1 MGNAL
6 LAIMLVAGSILNWPA
21 INLVTEIFAK
31 DAVLQ
36 DSQGL
41 AAADKSPTRPDPAAR
56 TRMSGQTGI
65 AAAAPAPILAVLAS
79 APAAPPTAQVQ
90 PIQVPAIRDTVPP
103 AAAVAAPD
111 EFDATI
117 PSPTLL
123 ALTRDRP
130 SRRPDGSVFMP
141 IGVQNM
147 IGLRTAITRIEPL
160 SGAVQI
166 PGRVVTSRDVGAL
179 IQSTQAGV
187 IEAADKVVP
196 RIGMRVGKG
205 ELLAY
210 QRPILDAMRA
220 AELGAKMAEFEG
232 LVDMGEQRI
241 VRLREVMFIR
251 YRQSKIEAVQAEIAS
266 YRRQLQIYR
275 SLLSDRVEIRAR
287 SAGVISRV
295 NFVSGQIV
303 EAQAILFEIVDPKRL
318 WVEAAAFDPGLT
330 DDIDSAE
337 AITGDGRVLKL
348 RFTGGGLTLQNQA
361 VPLQFEVIGPGTEI
375 QIGKPVTVVVRR
387 RQALGRGIRLPA
399 EAVMH
404 SAAGGTVVWQRLS
417 AEAFASR
424 PVQIVPLDGSD
435 VMVTSGLTANM
446 RVVTASAAM
455 LAQVR

>member
-6 LAIMLVAGSILNWPA
+6 LAMVLVAGSVLNWPT

-36 DSQGL
+36 DNQGL
-41 AAADKSPTRPDPAAR
+41 AETDKAPIRPDAAAPTRI
-56 TRMSGQTGI
+56 SGQTGT
-65 AAAAPAPILAVLAS
+65 AAASPAPILAVLAS
-79 APAAPPTAQVQ
+79 TPAAAPAPPAELM
-90 PIQVPAIRDTVPP
+90 VPVARDTVPP
-103 AAAVAAPD
+103 AAGAVAPD
-111 EFDATI
+111 DTDGAI
-117 PSPTLL
+117 PSQTLL

-196 RIGMRVGKG
+196 RIGMRVSKG
-205 ELLAY
+205 ALLAY

-303 EAQAILFEIVDPKRL
+303 EAQATLFEIVDPKRL

-361 VPLQFEVIGPGTEI
+361 VPLQFEVLGDGSEM

-404 SAAGGTVVWQRLS
+404 SATGETVVWQRLS